1 MTTLPATAAPTGRV
15 FLGVEQS
22 VLGRT
27 GRNFGAGMSGGTAY
41 VLDLQRDLVN
51 IQAVASGELQL
62 GALSDED
69 WALVERLLRTHLEE
83 TGSPVAAQLLEDLD
97 ATRGRLTRVLPAEY
111 ARVRDALAKAE
122 ADGVDPG
129 APGVWE
135 GILAVAR
142 G

>member
-1 MTTLPATAAPTGRV
+1 
-15 FLGVEQS
+15 
-22 VLGRT
+22 
-27 GRNFGAGMSGGTAY
+27 
-41 VLDLQRDLVN
+41 
-51 IQAVASGELQL
+51 
-62 GALSDED
+62 
-69 WALVERLLRTHLEE
+69 
-83 TGSPVAAQLLEDLD
+83 VAAQLLEDLD

-111 ARVRDALAKAE
+111 ARVREALAKAE